1 MLVPCD
7 RHDGED
13 VVLKSLSPSSGK
25 KYVCLGYVWRQ
36 PKLVLQERMGDEE
49 VSVVEEEN
57 KEQKRTHQIM
67 AFIKLVK

>member
-1 MLVPCD
+1 MATA
-7 RHDGED
+7 
-13 VVLKSLSPSSGK
+13 
-25 KYVCLGYVWRQ
+25 Q
-36 PKLVLQERMGDEE
+36 LVLQERMGDEE